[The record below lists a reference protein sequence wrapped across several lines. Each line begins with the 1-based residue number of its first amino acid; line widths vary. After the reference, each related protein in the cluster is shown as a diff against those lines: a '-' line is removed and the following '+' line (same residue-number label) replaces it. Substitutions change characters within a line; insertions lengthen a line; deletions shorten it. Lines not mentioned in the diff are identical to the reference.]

1 MQYFCSVFMGC
12 LTVVSMYCAIQYYL
26 PHILAKLPSTAGT
39 SDAELPSGE
48 NVQTLCLHTPAWSR
62 RSTSRTIMLVS
73 GALYGVLV
81 GYFIVRGG
89 STWVQCLEAVV
100 VFLVLAIVFVTDL
113 AYHVIP
119 NLLPLAIVGVRACV
133 LVGQLILRV
142 QYAGRDV
149 RNSFI
154 VMILITLVLLMVNRI
169 THGGM
174 GFGDVKLISAIG
186 FMSGLR
192 DAMYTLLFSFLICM
206 LASTFLL
213 LIKKK
218 TMKDTIPLG
227 PFIWIGYGIA
237 LIINRL

>member
-12 LTVVSMYCAIQYYL
+12 LTVASMYCTIQYYL
-26 PHILAKLPSTAGT
+26 PRILGKLQNTAGT
-39 SDAELPSGE
+39 SDEELSSGE
-48 NVQTLCLHTPAWSR
+48 TVQTLSLHTPGWSR
-62 RSTSRTIMLVS
+62 RSAGRTAMLAA
-73 GALYGVLV
+73 GTLYGILF
-81 GYFIVRGG
+81 GYFIMRGD
-89 STWVQCLEAVV
+89 SAWVQCIEAAV
-100 VFLVLAIVFVTDL
+100 VFLVLSVVFVTDL
-113 AYHVIP
+113 AYHTIP
-119 NLLPLAIVGVRACV
+119 NLLPLIIIGVRICV
-133 LVGQLILRV
+133 LIGRWILRV

-154 VMILITLVLLMVNRI
+154 VMILITLVLLIVNRI

-192 DAMYTLLFSFLICM
+192 DAMYTLFFSFLICM